1 MTEAE
6 RMHRQLTGDLLPPGV
21 RDGYG
26 GTQKM
31 QKKRITPAQKKMK
44 KRNYDPIDGMID
56 QYERLKKED
65 EYHCAVRDGTLV
77 KVGASG
83 RPVRYSAV
91 AHAAVLA
98 QLSKVHESLLRYNY
112 ARVSESV
119 AVENNSSGNGSPV
132 PFLVQL
138 SEDDYH
144 VIAGDTAV
152 SNYAGDEVGDTAV
165 SNCAGDD

>member
-21 RDGYG
+21 RA
-26 GTQKM
+26 QKM

-77 KVGASG
+77 KVGANG
-83 RPVRYSAV
+83 RPARYSAV

-119 AVENNSSGNGSPV
+119 AVENTSSGNGSPA

-144 VIAGDTAV
+144 VIAGDADDERRGSVPV
-152 SNYAGDEVGDTAV
+152 SNRAGDEVGD
-165 SNCAGDD
+165 D